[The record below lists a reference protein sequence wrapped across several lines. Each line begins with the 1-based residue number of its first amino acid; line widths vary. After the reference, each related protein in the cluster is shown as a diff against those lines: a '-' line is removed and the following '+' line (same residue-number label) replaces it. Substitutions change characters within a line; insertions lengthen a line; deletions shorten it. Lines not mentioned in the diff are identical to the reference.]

1 MKENPLLK
9 LRSFGQSIWL
19 DYIRRRMLVSGELGR
34 LVKTRLA
41 RLLAPYSRM
50 GGA

>member
-9 LRSFGQSIWL
+9 LRIFGQSIWL
-19 DYIRRRMLVSGELGR
+19 DYIRRRMLVSGELGLLVNPRVVR
-34 LVKTRLA
+34 LMVPSATT
-41 RLLAPYSRM
+41 